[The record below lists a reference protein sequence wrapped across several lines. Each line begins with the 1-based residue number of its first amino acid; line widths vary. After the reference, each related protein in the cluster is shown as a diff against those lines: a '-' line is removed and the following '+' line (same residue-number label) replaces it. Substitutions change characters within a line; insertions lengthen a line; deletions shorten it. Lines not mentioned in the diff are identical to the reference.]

1 MKNLGLISLFAVGGM
16 ILFGSCGNSR
26 STDEVVRIIAERDS
40 LRQKNEVQQ
49 RRMENLNNI
58 LGVINTSIDSITQ
71 GENIIRININSEGKL
86 NRADALQNIKNL
98 AQLIDNQKL
107 RIAQLEEQINN
118 SEYMD
123 GLDSNVQ
130 QIILNYKAQI
140 AQKEQE
146 ISNLRQLLEQK
157 NIDIAQL
164 QSRLGAQANRIEEL
178 GRLNAIQNEALSRQ
192 DAMLNQCYMRVGDKK
207 TLEQLGIV
215 KKGKIVASGALDRSK
230 FSKVDIRSFTELE
243 FDAKRPRILTS
254 MPENSY
260 ILTTNGKNHYSL
272 QITNPSEF
280 WSISNYLVIQT
291 N

>member
-178 GRLNAIQNEALSRQ
+178 GRLNVIQNEALSRQ